1 MLLATAQMK
10 AHHKLEKVKDH
21 EVKCM
26 EEQLQLVNTWKLL
39 NSAIDKHLHCNSHI
53 NKITSKCYAT
63 LSALKKRKR
72 YTLYMK
78 NRL

>member
-26 EEQLQLVNTWKLL
+26 EEQLQLVNT
-39 NSAIDKHLHCNSHI
+39 
-53 NKITSKCYAT
+53 
-63 LSALKKRKR
+63 
-72 YTLYMK
+72 
-78 NRL
+78 